1 MTMSKIAPPPP
12 TNDRAFLI
20 AGYAT
25 VGILFGGLGTWAAV
39 ANVSSAAVAPGLVSV
54 ETNRKAVQHYEG
66 GIVDDILVRENQRVS
81 QGDVLVRLRP
91 TQATA
96 NAEIFVRQLDATL
109 ALEARLAAERDQL
122 PSIIFPQRL
131 LDRRGAEGV
140 QRIMDDQVTQFKERR
155 GSVDSQIQILQAR
168 IDQTSKEI
176 QGLEAQEV
184 AVRRQLDSLQEEVDR
199 VRPVAEKGFFPF
211 NRLMAMERDISNM
224 TGRQGQLKADISK
237 AHEVISETR
246 LQIIQIRQK
255 FSEDVL
261 QRLQETRAQIGDLE
275 EKSRVAQDV
284 LQRIDVRAS
293 QAGVVQNIKVHTQ
306 GGVIRAGDTIMEI
319 VPIGDTLNIQA
330 RVSPLDIN
338 YVVPGLEA
346 EVKFPSFR
354 SRNLPLMFGSVK
366 TVGADA
372 LFDEA
377 SKQSYYLAIIEV
389 RQDTIPEFYRER
401 MTAGMP
407 ADVMINL
414 GDRTV
419 LDYLTSPLV
428 DGLAKSFR
436 EK

>member
-1 MTMSKIAPPPP
+1 MTNIAPRLPI
-12 TNDRAFLI
+12 NDKPFLI

-25 VGILFGGLGTWAAV
+25 VFLVFGGLGTWAAF
-39 ANVSSAAVAPGLVSV
+39 ANLNSAAIAPGLVAV

-66 GIVDDILVRENQRVS
+66 GIVDEILVRENQRVA
-81 QGDVLVRLRP
+81 QGDVLVRLRT
-91 TQATA
+91 TQASA
-96 NAEIFVRQLDATL
+96 NADIFSKQLDAVQ
-109 ALEARLAAERDQL
+109 ALEARLISERDNL
-122 PSIIFPQRL
+122 PAIAFPQRL
-131 LDRRGAEGV
+131 LDRRNAEVV
-140 QRIMDDQVTQFKERR
+140 QRIMDDQITQFKERR
-155 GSVDSQIQILQAR
+155 GSVESQIQILQAR
-168 IDQTSKEI
+168 VDQTTREI
-176 QGLEAQEV
+176 QGLEAQES
-184 AVRRQLDSLQEEVDR
+184 AVRKQLDSLQEEVDR

-211 NRLMAMERDISNM
+211 NRLMAMEREISNM
-224 TGRQGQLKADISK
+224 SGRQGQLTAEISK
-237 AHEVISETR
+237 AQEVISETR
-246 LQIIQIRQK
+246 LQVIQLRQK

-261 QRLQETRAQIGDLE
+261 QRLQEARVQISDLE

-284 LQRIDVRAS
+284 LQRIDVRAPQS
-293 QAGVVQNIKVHTQ
+293 GIAQNIKVHTH
-306 GGVIRAGDTIMEI
+306 GGVIRAGETIMEI
-319 VPIGDTLNIQA
+319 VPVGDTLNIQA

-372 LFDEA
+372 LFDDA
-377 SKQSYYLAIIEV
+377 SKQSYYLAIVEV
-389 RQDTIPEFYRER
+389 RQDTIPEYYRGR
-401 MTAGMP
+401 MTPGMP

-419 LDYLTSPLV
+419 LDYLTGPLV

>member
-1 MTMSKIAPPPP
+1 MSKIAPPPP

-354 SRNLPLMFGSVK
+354 SRTLPLMFGSVK

>member
-1 MTMSKIAPPPP
+1 
-12 TNDRAFLI
+12 
-20 AGYAT
+20 
-25 VGILFGGLGTWAAV
+25 
-39 ANVSSAAVAPGLVSV
+39 
-54 ETNRKAVQHYEG
+54 
-66 GIVDDILVRENQRVS
+66 
-81 QGDVLVRLRP
+81 
-91 TQATA
+91 
-96 NAEIFVRQLDATL
+96 
-109 ALEARLAAERDQL
+109 
-122 PSIIFPQRL
+122 
-131 LDRRGAEGV
+131 
-140 QRIMDDQVTQFKERR
+140 
-155 GSVDSQIQILQAR
+155 
-168 IDQTSKEI
+168 
-176 QGLEAQEV
+176 
-184 AVRRQLDSLQEEVDR
+184 VDR

>member
-1 MTMSKIAPPPP
+1 MSKIAPPPP

-96 NAEIFVRQLDATL
+96 NAEIFVRQLDAML

-261 QRLQETRAQIGDLE
+261 QRLQETRVQISDLE

>member
-1 MTMSKIAPPPP
+1 MSKIAPPPP

>member
-1 MTMSKIAPPPP
+1 MSKIAPPPP

-25 VGILFGGLGTWAAV
+25 VAILFGGLGTWAAV
-39 ANVSSAAVAPGLVSV
+39 ANVSSAAIAPGLVSV

-96 NAEIFVRQLDATL
+96 NAEIFVKQLDAMQ

-122 PSIIFPQRL
+122 PSIVFPLRL

-176 QGLEAQEV
+176 QGLEAQEL

-261 QRLQETRAQIGDLE
+261 QRLQETRAQISDLE

-306 GGVIRAGDTIMEI
+306 GGVIRAGETIMEI
-319 VPIGDTLNIQA
+319 VPVGDTLNIQA

-377 SKQSYYLAIIEV
+377 SKQSYYLAIVEV

-401 MTAGMP
+401 MTPGMP

-428 DGLAKSFR
+428 DGIAKSFR

>member
-1 MTMSKIAPPPP
+1 MSKIAPPPP

-122 PSIIFPQRL
+122 PSIIFPKRL

-176 QGLEAQEV
+176 QGLEAQEL

-261 QRLQETRAQIGDLE
+261 QRLQETRVQISDLE

-428 DGLAKSFR
+428 DGIAKSFR